1 VPLTHSIDLRRYH
14 ARYFF
19 DVENLNLEGPSF
31 LSLVP
36 ALRDNRLPKG
46 GLPSLASNLVCLASS
61 GRC

>member
-1 VPLTHSIDLRRYH
+1 VPLTRRIDLPRYH
-14 ARYFF
+14 AHYFF

-31 LSLVP
+31 LSLFP
-36 ALRDNRLPKG
+36 AWWDNRLPKG